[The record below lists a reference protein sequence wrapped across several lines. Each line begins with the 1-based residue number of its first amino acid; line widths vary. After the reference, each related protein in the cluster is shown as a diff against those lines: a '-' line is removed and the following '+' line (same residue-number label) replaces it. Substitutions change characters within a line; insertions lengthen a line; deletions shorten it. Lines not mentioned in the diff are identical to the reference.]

1 MGSPALCTVVEVAV
15 DTAGGI
21 PHLLVSIGDSDN
33 TPRNRQFDY
42 ARGSGTHT
50 LEFDYWVQADDRD
63 SNGIELG
70 EGRLRLNGG
79 AIEHAVTGRAASLSY
94 RVLGSI
100 KTFGDHKVDGSL
112 ENQTIK
118 ACGAEVID
126 RKASLD
132 ICWDLGRAVPTDAD
146 VVIEASSRYLWE
158 WTLDFDLPVQE
169 PAPRWKIIARGDD
182 YVACGET
189 DTCIK
194 FSDGDIFRGAP
205 LTYDLRIRRG
215 DTVLSRSPRLRT
227 QAPNWDDSP
236 LNAKLST
243 VLLPD
248 KLESYPD
255 RVATG
260 TFRSDLELTDP
271 EVSGVMVE
279 AVKDLELSDFEV
291 TNGGATAI
299 QVSSGGVYVITIE
312 PTTLGQPVTISLPA
326 NRVTGVGEGL
336 TDGENNYTRGN
347 TASNIFT
354 VETKEP

>member
-1 MGSPALCTVVEVAV
+1 VTV

-21 PHLLVSIGDSDN
+21 PHLLVSVGNADN
-33 TPRNRQFDY
+33 TPKSRQFDY
-42 ARGSGTHT
+42 ARGSGTDT

-79 AIEHAVTGRAASLSY
+79 AIKHASTGQAASLSY
-94 RVLGSI
+94 RVLGTI

-112 ENQTIK
+112 ENQTIR
-118 ACGAEVID
+118 ACGAMVID
-126 RKASLD
+126 RKARLD
-132 ICWDLGRAVPTDAD
+132 ICWGLGRAVPTDED

-158 WTLDFDLPVQE
+158 WEVDFDLPVQE
-169 PAPRWKIIARGDD
+169 PDPRWEIIARGDN
-182 YVACGET
+182 YVRCGEM
-189 DTCIK
+189 DTSCIK
-194 FSDGDIFRGAP
+194 FSDDDNFRGAP

-227 QAPNWDDSP
+227 QAPNWNDSP
-236 LNAKLST
+236 LNAELYA
-243 VLLPD
+243 VFLPD

-291 TNGGATAI
+291 TNGVATAI
-299 QVSSGGVYVITIE
+299 QVSSGGVYVITVE

-326 NRVTGVGEGL
+326 NRVTGVGEDL
-336 TDGENNYTRGN
+336 TEDGENIYTRGN